1 MCRSKVGLVRLNFLV
16 SATVDSSSL
25 ECFTSSEND
34 QLLIA
39 NCFFSSS
46 GDNVKYVE
54 SASEMSLTGQGGRGW
69 RMATVSRRPG
79 QNETTTSPQRGRT
92 SARAQSGLVP
102 LPRWGSKCLEE
113 AAASRDIHRL
123 CIQWS
128 GAICASIGNFHL
140 AIASYVIANRLRK
153 RPILLQ
159 NGPKEFASSG
169 QTRET

>member
-1 MCRSKVGLVRLNFLV
+1 MPV
-16 SATVDSSSL
+16 
-25 ECFTSSEND
+25 
-34 QLLIA
+34 A
-39 NCFFSSS
+39 NCQFESCKCLFSSV
-46 GDNVKYVE
+46 GDSVKYAE
-54 SASEMSLTGQGGRGW
+54 LASEMYLTGQGGRGW

-128 GAICASIGNFHL
+128 GAICASIGNFLL

-153 RPILLQ
+153 RQILPQ
-159 NGPKEFASSG
+159 NGPKESASSG

>member
-79 QNETTTSPQRGRT
+79 QNETTTSPRRGRIQR
-92 SARAQSGLVP
+92 ARNRVLCHSRAGGRNASKR
-102 LPRWGSKCLEE
+102 LPRLVIFTVCAYNGQVQYAPRLET
-113 AAASRDIHRL
+113 
-123 CIQWS
+123 
-128 GAICASIGNFHL
+128 SI
-140 AIASYVIANRLRK
+140 
-153 RPILLQ
+153 
-159 NGPKEFASSG
+159 
-169 QTRET
+169 